1 MNALTRRSRGGQ
13 TTAAPKAALFC
24 PACGRAA
31 PVDDWLRLAT
41 RDAESLSCPDCG
53 ETLTVR

>member
-1 MNALTRRSRGGQ
+1 MNALTRRSDDRP
-13 TTAAPKAALFC
+13 TTTAPKAVLFC

-31 PVDDWLRLAT
+31 PVDEWLRVAT
-41 RDAESLSCPDCG
+41 RGAESLSCPDCG

>member
-1 MNALTRRSRGGQ
+1 MNALTRRSRERQ
-13 TTAAPKAALFC
+13 TTTTPKAVLFC

-31 PVDDWLRLAT
+31 PVDEWLTVAT